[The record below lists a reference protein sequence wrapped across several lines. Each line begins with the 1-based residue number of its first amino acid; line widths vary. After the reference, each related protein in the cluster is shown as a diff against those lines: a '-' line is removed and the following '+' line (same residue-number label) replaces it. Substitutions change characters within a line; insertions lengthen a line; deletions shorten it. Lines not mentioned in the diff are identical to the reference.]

1 MDELKRL
8 IDVVARLRSPTDGCP
23 WDSVQTNMSIRHYLV
38 EEAGEYLD
46 ALEEGNDHAVMDELG
61 DLLLQ
66 IVLNAQIAKDEG
78 RFDIQDVARSE
89 ADKMIRRHPHVFGE
103 NAVKD
108 KSEDALRSQ
117 WERIKHTEAGYSE
130 RKSAMDGIP
139 RHIPGLQR
147 AQKAVA
153 RSTRAGFKW
162 PSIDGS
168 MGKIDE
174 ELAEV
179 HEALEKG
186 DDNALAEEIGDLF
199 FALVVLCHQKGFQSE
214 EVMQAAVHKYM
225 ERFRCVEQEFAE
237 RGVVMKEAPIEELVA
252 SWKRAK
258 KATHDKP

>member
-46 ALEEGNDHAVMDELG
+46 ALEEGDDHAVMDELG

-130 RKSAMDGIP
+130 RTSAMDGIP

-147 AQKAVA
+147 AQKVQSRA
-153 RSTRAGFKW
+153 TRAGFKW
-162 PSIDGS
+162 PSIDGVI
-168 MGKIDE
+168 GKVDE

-179 HEALEKG
+179 HGALEKG

-199 FALVVLCHQKGFQSE
+199 FALVTLCHWKGLQSE
-214 EVMQAAVHKYM
+214 EVMQAAVRKYM
-225 ERFRCVEQEFAE
+225 VRFRNMEQEFAD
-237 RGVVMKEAPIEELVA
+237 RGVDMKSAPIEVLIDT
-252 SWKRAK
+252 WKRAK
-258 KATHDKP
+258 KATHDES